1 MPMTVSSGAPTL
13 LLRRQ
18 SYEKSGLIRSAI
30 DERLGLTPDEF
41 RVEGDVVAL
50 GPIYDDDAFA
60 ALLSDLERLGLVA
73 YDDFFELSGNW
84 PDWLTVLVGS
94 TGPGR
99 RSPSQ
104 PQS

>member
-1 MPMTVSSGAPTL
+1 MPLTMSSGAPTL

-18 SYEKSGLIRSAI
+18 SYERSGLVRSAI
-30 DERLGLTPDEF
+30 DEKLGLTADEF
-41 RVEGDVVAL
+41 RVEGDVVAI
-50 GPIYDDDAFA
+50 GPIYDDHAFA
-60 ALLSDLERLGLVA
+60 ALLSDLARLGLVD

-94 TGPGR
+94 TSPGR

-104 PQS
+104 PHS